1 MAKPKVAFYWGAS
14 CGGCEESI
22 IDLNEDL
29 LKVIDAVDI
38 VFWPIAL
45 DFKYKNIENL
55 KDGEIAVSF
64 INGAVRLGEQEE
76 FAHLLRKKSKI
87 VIAFGSC
94 AHLGGIPGLANF
106 HDKERIFKT
115 VYKEAPSVINPEGKV
130 PLESTKTDEGEL
142 KLPKFYDTVKTLNQ
156 IIDVDYYIPGCPPPA
171 DLVMQ
176 AVTAVLQ
183 NNLPSKGS
191 VIGPTKPLC
200 ADCSRR
206 DSKPDKMAITEIK
219 RLHEVIIDPEK
230 CFLVQGLICLG
241 PATRSG
247 CGEKCIKGNMPCKG
261 CFGPTDTVIDQGGK
275 ILSALSSII
284 DTNNEEEI
292 KKVIDSVADMAGT
305 FYRFTLPSSLLKRK
319 RKGGKNV

>member
-1 MAKPKVAFYWGAS
+1 MSNPKVAFYWGAS

-29 LKVIDAVDI
+29 LEVIDAVDI
-38 VFWPIAL
+38 IFWPIAL
-45 DFKYKNIENL
+45 DFKYKDIEDL

-106 HDKERIFKT
+106 HDKESIFKA
-115 VYKEAPSVINPEGKV
+115 VYKETPSVVNPDGKI
-130 PLESTKTDEGEL
+130 PLERTETDEGEL
-142 KLPKFYDTVKTLNQ
+142 NLPKFYDTVKTLNQ
-156 IIDVDYYIPGCPPPA
+156 VIDVDYYIPGCPPPS

-183 NNLPSKGS
+183 NNLPPKGS
-191 VIGPTKPLC
+191 VIGPAKSLC
-200 ADCSRR
+200 EDCSRR

-261 CFGPTDTVIDQGGK
+261 CFGPTDNVIDHGGK
-275 ILSALSSII
+275 MLSALSSIV

-319 RKGGKNV
+319 RKGGKNA